1 MSGEEFGGLE
11 GTIARIDAR
20 CRSNSHRIDELENS
34 QQAMTELALSVRE
47 MTTEQCNMKADL
59 GEVKTDV
66 KLLTQKAGRR
76 WDGLVDKAAWL
87 LAGALLSY
95 VLEQVGL

>member
-1 MSGEEFGGLE
+1 MSTEDFSGIE

-20 CRSNSHRIDELENS
+20 CRSNSHRIEELENS

-47 MTTEQCNMKADL
+47 MATEQCNMKDDL

-66 KLLTQKAGRR
+66 KLLTQKAAKR
-76 WDGLVDKAAWL
+76 WDSLVEKVAWL
-87 LAGALLSY
+87 VAGALISFALT
-95 VLEQVGL
+95 QIGL

>member
-1 MSGEEFGGLE
+1 MSTEDFGGME
-11 GTIARIDAR
+11 TAIARVDAR
-20 CRSNSHRIDELENS
+20 CRSNSHRIEELES
-34 QQAMTELALSVRE
+34 ARTAVTDLTISVRE
-47 MTTEQCNMKADL
+47 MATEQCNMKADL

-95 VLEQVGL
+95 VLAQVGL